1 MAAARE
7 RVGSQNV
14 NYLSSLPEQEEARC
28 CALYNLQALH
38 APCAS
43 PFPFPFQP
51 IMEI

>member
-28 CALYNLQALH
+28 CALYNLQALR

-43 PFPFPFQP
+43 PFPFQP